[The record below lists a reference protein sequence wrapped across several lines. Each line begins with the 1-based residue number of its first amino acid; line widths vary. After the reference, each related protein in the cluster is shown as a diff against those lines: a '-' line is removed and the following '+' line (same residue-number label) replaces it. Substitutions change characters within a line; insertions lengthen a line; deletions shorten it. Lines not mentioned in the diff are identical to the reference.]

1 MSYTLTARG
10 SLMRGRETVRL
21 QRQTQARD
29 QSLDFPQTGALH
41 ALGGASLLLTPGER
55 LRSSPDSPEESTR
68 VGVCVCGG
76 NPSSQSSLCPGP
88 TSLLGEEELAAG
100 FLLTAPA
107 GTITSPRACMARFEE
122 GPYGHFQNPLVS
134 LASLNGAVTCVVSNA
149 PARHGSFLR
158 VISRPACPLCHLG
171 QLDATS

>member
-1 MSYTLTARG
+1 MSYTLAARG

-21 QRQTQARD
+21 QQQTQAWD
-29 QSLDFPQTGALH
+29 QSLDFPQTGALC

-55 LRSSPDSPEESTR
+55 LQSSPDSPEESSR
-68 VGVCVCGG
+68 VGGVGVGD
-76 NPSSQSSLCPGP
+76 PSWQSSLCPGP

-107 GTITSPRACMARFEE
+107 GTITSPRACLARFEE
-122 GPYGHFQNPLVS
+122 GPYGHFQNSPVS
-134 LASLNGAVTCVVSNA
+134 LASLDGAVPVWFPTRL
-149 PARHGSFLR
+149 PRHGSFLR

-171 QLDATS
+171 